1 LDVHSTQNM
10 KKIKHTVFSVYKNN
24 WTGVPEDCLMTTSG
38 DYIGIETGTFYSKN
52 EHYHSPMVKAKIK
65 SPDDKNKTGMYHLC
79 TELSALKEENNVSYK
94 RKYVGS
100 IVTLKAAHW
109 AGKHRIY
116 YCMELKEFFSD
127 DEIEILE
134 GAMDREE
141 FCIARRTNPK
151 TKLAYVQV
159 LDKVSCSVHW
169 LIGPRKISK
178 KSDQIA
184 LYPAEIAQLQIF
196 RMAENIDERKL
207 YELNEIIK

>member
-1 LDVHSTQNM
+1 M
-10 KKIKHTVFSVYKNN
+10 KRIKHTVFSVYRNN
-24 WTGVPEDCLMTTSG
+24 WTGIGEDCLMTTSE
-38 DYIGIETGTFYSKN
+38 DYIGLNTGNFYSRKD
-52 EHYHSPMVKAKIK
+52 HYSCPMVKAKIK
-65 SPDDKNKTGMYHLC
+65 ATDDKNKTGMYHLS
-79 TELSALKEENNVSYK
+79 EQEENKVSYK
-94 RKYVGS
+94 RKYIGA

-134 GAMDREE
+134 GAMDRDE

-159 LDKVSCSVHW
+159 LDKVSCTVHW

-184 LYPAEIAQLQIF
+184 LYPAEISQLQNF

-207 YELNEIIK
+207 YELNEIIKS

>member
-1 LDVHSTQNM
+1 LDVQNTQNM
-10 KKIKHTVFSVYKNN
+10 KRIKHTVFSVYTNK
-24 WTGVPEDCLMTTSG
+24 WIGVREDCLMTTSG
-38 DYIGIETGTFYSKN
+38 DYIGLDTGTFYSKKD
-52 EHYHSPMVKAKIK
+52 HYHSPMVKAKIK
-65 SPDDKNKTGMYHLC
+65 SADDENKTGMHHLS
-79 TELSALKEENNVSYK
+79 EKEENNISYK
-94 RKYVGS
+94 RKYIGA

-127 DEIEILE
+127 DEIEIIE

-184 LYPAEIAQLQIF
+184 LYPAEIAQLQNF
-196 RMAENIDERKL
+196 RMAENVDERKL
-207 YELNEIIK
+207 FELNEILK